1 MVPGENA
8 RYVSISS
15 NLSPPSVDRIDF
27 LIPSSTSSFFTYGIL
42 ILPFLATLFK
52 KSFTWIT
59 VKLEEALDIRNA
71 VSFVGRRKQRLLWP
85 GRVSTARH
93 LLTAN
98 NFVEIEKGR
107 ESMDG
112 RFYIGWWR
120 HFKKKKTGNRAS
132 REVNVDFH
140 QHRPV
145 NKAFVRK
152 FYRTGP
158 LKSPPLTSPPRR
170 FLSADRPNLF
180 AGQLHFPGR
189 RIERRPPLRGRS
201 TSETGTRHRHRYRNS
216 HARE

>member
-120 HFKKKKTGNRAS
+120 HFKKKKREIGRRGRLMSIFISTGR
-132 REVNVDFH
+132 
-140 QHRPV
+140 
-145 NKAFVRK
+145 
-152 FYRTGP
+152 RTRHSYANFIG
-158 LKSPPLTSPPRR
+158 
-170 FLSADRPNLF
+170 
-180 AGQLHFPGR
+180 PGR
-189 RIERRPPLRGRS
+189 
-201 TSETGTRHRHRYRNS
+201 
-216 HARE
+216 